1 LSTSRFR
8 ASFGA
13 QLGDHAMIAYSPA
26 PTVAAMIVRARR
38 RIAAYFFVEHA
49 VSADEAV
56 PYLPQHRIERHEF
69 ARMQKRGVIRDAGG
83 GKYWLDTAAY
93 QAEADRRRR
102 ILVPLVIVLAV
113 AVAVALTF
121 AYRG

>member
-1 LSTSRFR
+1 
-8 ASFGA
+8 
-13 QLGDHAMIAYSPA
+13 MIAYSPA
-26 PTVAAMIVRARR
+26 PTIAAMIVRARR

-49 VSADEAV
+49 VSAEEAV
-56 PYLPQHRIERHEF
+56 AYVPQRPIERREF
-69 ARMQKRGVIRDAGG
+69 ERMQKRGVIRDAGG

-93 QAEADRRRR
+93 QADADRRRR

-113 AVAVALTF
+113 AAAVALTF